1 MVNRMSL
8 YRPLFALVVAA
19 LVASC
24 EGSDPVPTATG
35 DAGGVDAG
43 STCSTAAITV
53 PVQEVCPRPVDDY
66 RPGAPGTA
74 NWPAC
79 VSDQGVYVP
88 VEASISA
95 LARVAAFEEIR
106 TVLGFETTKIP
117 TSDDFV
123 QARVLYSQDQGIE
136 SRIARREDEH
146 YPPASKLC
154 RDMTAAELAANR
166 DRCVGPAVLRPILND
181 AFAKGIAGDAP
192 TVQAA
197 RIEAALLAWLYFSI
211 FKEATSA
218 KDAAKDTDS
227 MWAKYTGGK
236 ARAVTP
242 RVSLARYVATLA
254 PETHDRIEDGLL
266 AVRCWRDSDN
276 PTGVAANSALQL
288 RARTQLDR
296 ALLHGL
302 AAIVRQ
308 RTAAVERCSNA
319 WEAVTLLGG
328 FLVRETTARDPQ
340 QGALLAAALAKPS
353 ATGASEVN
361 AVLERVFPCP

>member
-8 YRPLFALVVAA
+8 QRPLLSLVVAA
-19 LVASC
+19 LVTSC
-24 EGSDPVPTATG
+24 EASDPVPTAIV
-35 DAGGVDAG
+35 DAGVADAG
-43 STCSTAAITV
+43 STCSTAVTTV
-53 PVQEVCPRPVDDY
+53 PAQGVCPRPVDDY
-66 RPGAPGTA
+66 RPGMPGTA
-74 NWPAC
+74 GWPSC

-95 LARVAAFEEIR
+95 LARIAAFEEIR
-106 TVLGFETTKIP
+106 AVLGFETTKIP
-117 TSDDFV
+117 SSDDFV

-146 YPPASKLC
+146 YPAASKLC
-154 RDMTAAELAANR
+154 RDMSEAELAANR

-218 KDAAKDTDS
+218 KDASKDTDS

-236 ARAVTP
+236 ARAATP

-254 PETHDRIEDGLL
+254 PETHERIEDGLL

-276 PTGVAANSALQL
+276 PTGVASNTALQL

-308 RTAAVERCSNA
+308 RAAASERCSNA

-328 FLVRETTARDPQ
+328 FLVREATARDAA